1 MLSFRTSQHST
12 KLRWAVLSLSAKQK
26 RTVYGA
32 GGLSSDWGFRTI
44 LCLAVFFVK
53 PVDAQSPT
61 NIFSPAATP
70 AHSIFGVAM
79 LVLGVTLFI
88 FLVVAGLLLYALI
101 RYRNRPG
108 DSNREPA
115 QIYGSNQIEL
125 SWTVIPILIVVMLF
139 LSTTRVILETQA
151 IPKPDNAMN
160 VTVIGH
166 QFWWEYRYPQLGV
179 VTANELHIPVSDPAH
194 PTPTYLTMSSADVS
208 HSFWV
213 PRLAG
218 KMDVIPN
225 KINTMWI
232 DPQHPG
238 LYLGQCAQ
246 YCGTQHAKMLL
257 RVYAQTPADF
267 AVWVNQQ
274 RQLAVRDFTG
284 NVKAAEGQTVFMHNA
299 CINCHTVAGTVA
311 NGRFGP
317 DLTHMASRD
326 TIASGA
332 IQNTPENL
340 RAWIDNPNSMK
351 PGSLMPAMHLND
363 HDLDLITA
371 YLTQLR

>member
-12 KLRWAVLSLSAKQK
+12 KLRWAVLSLSANQK
-26 RTVYGA
+26 RTVNGA

-340 RAWIDNPNSMK
+340 RAWIDNPNAMK

>member
-1 MLSFRTSQHST
+1 M
-12 KLRWAVLSLSAKQK
+12 SLSPRRKK
-26 RTVYGA
+26 TVHGD
-32 GGLSSDWGFRTI
+32 GGFSSSRGFR
-44 LCLAVFFVK
+44 AVVCSVALFANRI
-53 PVDAQSPT
+53 DAQSPT
-61 NIFSPAATP
+61 NIFAPAATP
-70 AHSIFGVAM
+70 AHSIFDLSM
-79 LVLGVTLFI
+79 LVLGVTLVI

-101 RYRNRPG
+101 RYRNRPE
-108 DSNREPA
+108 DSDREPA

-139 LSTTRVILETQA
+139 LSTTRVILGTQA
-151 IPKPDNAMN
+151 IPKPDSAMN

-218 KMDVIPN
+218 KTDVIPN

-232 DPQHPG
+232 DPQQSG

-267 AVWVNQQ
+267 AAWVNQQ
-274 RQLAVRDFTG
+274 RHPAVQDFSG
-284 NVKAAEGQTVFMHNA
+284 NPIAAEGQMVFLHNA
-299 CINCHTVAGTVA
+299 CINCHTVAGTTA
-311 NGRFGP
+311 TGIFGP
-317 DLTHMASRD
+317 DLTHLASRD

-340 RAWIDNPNSMK
+340 KQWIDDPNSMK
-351 PGSLMPAMHLND
+351 PGSLMPAMHLNQR
-363 HDLDLITA
+363 DLNAITA
-371 YLTQLR
+371 YLSQLR

>member
-1 MLSFRTSQHST
+1 
-12 KLRWAVLSLSAKQK
+12 
-26 RTVYGA
+26 VYGA
-32 GGLSSDWGFRTI
+32 GWFSSSWAFW
-44 LCLAVFFVK
+44 AVVCSVALFVNRIG
-53 PVDAQSPT
+53 AQSPT
-61 NIFSPAATP
+61 NIFAPAATP
-70 AHSIFGVAM
+70 AHSIFDLSM
-79 LVLGVTLFI
+79 LVLAVTLVI

-101 RYRNRPG
+101 RYRHRPQ
-108 DSNREPA
+108 DSDREPA

-125 SWTVIPILIVVMLF
+125 SWTVIPILIVVVLF
-139 LSTTRVILETQA
+139 LATTRVILGTQA
-151 IPKPDNAMN
+151 ISEPDSAMN

-179 VTANELHIPVSDPAH
+179 VTANELHIPVSDPTH
-194 PTPTYLTMSSADVS
+194 PTPTYLTMSSADVA

-218 KMDVIPN
+218 KTDVIPN

-232 DPQHPG
+232 DPQQAG

-257 RVYAQTPADF
+257 RVYAQSPADF
-267 AVWVNQQ
+267 ATWVDQQ
-274 RQLAVRDFTG
+274 KQPAVRDFSA
-284 NVKAAEGQTVFMHNA
+284 NPIAAEGQTVFMQNA
-299 CINCHTVAGTVA
+299 CINCHTISGTVA
-311 NGRFGP
+311 SGRFGP

-332 IQNTPENL
+332 VQNTPENL

-351 PGSLMPAMHLND
+351 PGSLMPAMHLNN
-363 HDLDLITA
+363 HDLDVITA